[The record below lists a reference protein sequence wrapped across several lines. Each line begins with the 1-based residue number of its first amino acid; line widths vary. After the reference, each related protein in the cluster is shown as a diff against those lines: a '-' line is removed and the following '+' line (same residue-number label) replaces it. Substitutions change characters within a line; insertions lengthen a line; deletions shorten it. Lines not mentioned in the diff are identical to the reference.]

1 MIKLYQFPP
10 VFGRN
15 VSPFTLKLETWL
27 RLAELPYEVV
37 AIRNPGQGP
46 KGKLPFIEDDDGTF
60 VADSSLIIA
69 HLSRTRGIDL
79 DAGLDPVQRA
89 QALAL
94 QRLFEDHLYFVGV
107 FSRWLDPEGWQSFG
121 PALFGTLP
129 PPLRQ
134 IVAAFVRRR
143 VRSNLYAQGLG
154 RHSRDELYALGRS
167 DLEAIATPARRPA
180 VLRDRPADHDRRGRL
195 RLPRQHAAGPD
206 RERAQADRRELSQS
220 RRLDRGDGPALRLR
234 LLAANC

>member
-79 DAGLDPVQRA
+79 DAGLDPIQRA

-107 FSRWLDPEGWQSFG
+107 WSRWVDPEGWESFG

-134 IVAAFVRRR
+134 IIAAFVRRK
-143 VRSNLYAQGLG
+143 VRNDLHAQGLG
-154 RHSRDELYALGRS
+154 RHSRDELYAMGRS
-167 DLEAIATPARRPA
+167 DLQGIAT
-180 VLRDRPADHDRRGRL
+180 LLGDRPYFATDRPTTIDAVAYGCLANTLLVPIETELKRIAGSFPNLVAWTAAMDRRF
-195 RLPRQHAAGPD
+195 A
-206 RERAQADRRELSQS
+206 
-220 RRLDRGDGPALRLR
+220 
-234 LLAANC
+234 

>member
-15 VSPFTLKLETWL
+15 ISPFTLKVETWL
-27 RLAELPYEVV
+27 RLAELRYQVV

-79 DAGLDPVQRA
+79 DADLDPVQRA

-94 QRLFEDHLYFVGV
+94 QRLFEDHFYFVGV
-107 FSRWLDPEGWQSFG
+107 WSRWVDPEGWQSFG
-121 PALFGTLP
+121 PAVFGSLP

-134 IVAAFVRRR
+134 SIAAFVRRK
-143 VRSNLYAQGLG
+143 VRNDLHAQGLG
-154 RHSRDELYALGRS
+154 RHSRDELYAMGRS
-167 DLEAIATPARRPA
+167 DLQAIAT
-180 VLRDRPADHDRRGRL
+180 LLGDRPYFATDRPTTIDAVAYGCLANTLLVPIETELKRIAESFPNLVAWTEAMDRRFT
-195 RLPRQHAAGPD
+195 
-206 RERAQADRRELSQS
+206 
-220 RRLDRGDGPALRLR
+220 
-234 LLAANC
+234 